1 MKFTNTILI
10 DDDPILRFS
19 IKKIIKEYLGNEHF
33 TSFASGYDAIDYLNT
48 FTCVDETCKILV
60 LLDLHMPVLTGA
72 EFLQLFEKQL
82 MDKKDLISIHILS
95 ATTGIQEQ
103 NAVLSNKLVD
113 GFISKP
119 VTTEELRV
127 LFNTEELP

>member
-19 IKKIIKEYLGNEHF
+19 VKKIIKEYLGNEHF
-33 TSFASGYDAIDYLNT
+33 MSFASGYDALDYLNT
-48 FTCVDETCKILV
+48 FTCVDGTCKILV
-60 LLDLHMPVLTGA
+60 LLDLHMPVLTGT
-72 EFLQLFEKQL
+72 EFLKLFEKQL
-82 MDKKDLISIHILS
+82 MKKKYTISIHVLS
-95 ATTGIQEQ
+95 TTTSAKEKK
-103 NAVLSNKLVD
+103 AVLRNRLVD

-127 LFNTEELP
+127 LLNS